1 MFRTFLKRHEDS
13 QDRTKITAIPTT
25 TYELLR
31 TTTDYLTEKQKQIT
45 SVNDNLRNDI
55 TNYNNWLTKIMDLK
69 SELKT
74 AKSDIIRIMSEL
86 TFFFWLDKFVH
97 FNDKRI
103 QF

>member
-1 MFRTFLKRHEDS
+1 
-13 QDRTKITAIPTT
+13 
-25 TYELLR
+25 
-31 TTTDYLTEKQKQIT
+31 
-45 SVNDNLRNDI
+45 
-55 TNYNNWLTKIMDLK
+55 MDLK